1 MHENSTSKGNVRAHT
16 LLQSTTLDRPTARLP
31 DDTMAGNDPTG
42 VKQNAFIESNGLARE
57 LIERR
62 FRLTPRTIG
71 AFAVFGIFVPTMI
84 YRGAVKDFVRVRSF
98 LRDDEED
105 DDACESRRLFFL
117 FSLPPARRAIL
128 CAWEQNA
135 RARVREV

>member
-1 MHENSTSKGNVRAHT
+1 MKCMHKKRPSAHT
-16 LLQSTTLDRPTARLP
+16 SLVDDARTNDRPLDRPT

-84 YRGAVKDFVRVRSF
+84 YRGAVKDFVRV
-98 LRDDEED
+98 LCDDAD
-105 DDACESRRLFFL
+105 DDANESRSVFFL
-117 FSLPPARRAIL
+117 FFVLYRRRAAL
-128 CAWEQNA
+128 FFARGCRA

>member
-1 MHENSTSKGNVRAHT
+1 
-16 LLQSTTLDRPTARLP
+16 
-31 DDTMAGNDPTG
+31 MAGNDPTG

-98 LRDDEED
+98 LRGDDED

-117 FSLPPARRAIL
+117 FFFTAGAPRYSLRVGA
-128 CAWEQNA
+128 E
-135 RARVREV
+135 RAREGSRSLTD

>member
-1 MHENSTSKGNVRAHT
+1 
-16 LLQSTTLDRPTARLP
+16 
-31 DDTMAGNDPTG
+31 MAGNDPTG

-98 LRDDEED
+98 LRDDDED
-105 DDACESRRLFFL
+105 DDACESRRLFFSFFL
-117 FSLPPARRAIL
+117 YRRRAAL
-128 CAWEQNA
+128 FFARGSRT
-135 RARVREV
+135 RARGFAKSD

>member
-1 MHENSTSKGNVRAHT
+1 
-16 LLQSTTLDRPTARLP
+16 
-31 DDTMAGNDPTG
+31 MAGNDPTG

-84 YRGAVKDFVRVRSF
+84 YRGAVKDFVSVHFYAAMTTTRIRVNRVLSF
-98 LRDDEED
+98 
-105 DDACESRRLFFL
+105 S
-117 FSLPPARRAIL
+117 FSLPPARRAIVR
-128 CAWEQNA
+128 AWML
-135 RARVREV
+135 RARGFAKSD

>member
-1 MHENSTSKGNVRAHT
+1 
-16 LLQSTTLDRPTARLP
+16 
-31 DDTMAGNDPTG
+31 MAGNDPTG

-84 YRGAVKDFVRVRSF
+84 YRGAVKDFVSL
-98 LRDDEED
+98 LRAMTTRC
-105 DDACESRRLFFL
+105 DACASRSLFFL
-117 FSLPPARRAIL
+117 FSLYRRRAAL
-128 CAWEQNA
+128 FFARGSRA
-135 RARVREV
+135 RARVRAKSD